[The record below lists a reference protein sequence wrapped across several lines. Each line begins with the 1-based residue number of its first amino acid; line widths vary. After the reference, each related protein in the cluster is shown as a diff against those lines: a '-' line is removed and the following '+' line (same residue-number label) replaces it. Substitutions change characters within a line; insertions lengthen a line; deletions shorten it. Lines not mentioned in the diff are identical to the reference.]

1 MILEKRYNHTDC
13 DKLTRQLWEQ
23 QNVYQQNEEL
33 PLYSI
38 DTPPPTV
45 SGALHIGHI
54 FSYTHTDIIARYKRM
69 TGHSVFYPFGFD
81 CNGLPT
87 ERFVEKKHK
96 TNVGKVGREAFT
108 KMCLETTQEAQKE
121 FIELWRTMGLSAD
134 LEHSYSSISPEVQ
147 KIAQESF
154 IKLAKEENAYMKKAP
169 SMYCTTMRTSVA
181 QAELEDVEKETFFND
196 VAFKSTTGDEL
207 VIATTRPELLP
218 SCVALIFNP
227 NDDRYKHLA
236 DQKAIV
242 PIYGFEV
249 PILQDE
255 VVQIDKGTGL
265 VMVCTFGDKTDIEW
279 FHKFKLPYKQSVGF
293 DGRWTE
299 ETGPLAGL
307 KVADA
312 RKKILELLE
321 ESGALKNQKK
331 ITHSVSV
338 FERSKK
344 EIEYIVLPQWF
355 VKIIEHKEEFIKIA
369 DTIDWHPK
377 YMKSRYVNWVENLNW
392 DWCISRQ
399 RTYGIPIP
407 VWYEKDTGKPVF
419 ASVDQLPV
427 NPETDLPAGYDGNP
441 DDLIP
446 EKDVMDT
453 WNTSSLSPYI
463 CKQLYNK
470 NKKSPFD
477 SDDNF
482 IPMGM
487 RPQAHDIIRT
497 WAFYTIVKSWMHD
510 KKVPW
515 KEIVI
520 SGHVLSEKNEKIS
533 KSKGN
538 VPTEPDKLLQL
549 YAPDAIRFW
558 TASGSLGQDVAFS
571 PDQIKIGQKLLT
583 KLWNAL
589 KFIQMNSEE
598 YTHDQNAQP
607 ELNCVNQWI
616 IDQYNSCLENY
627 TNYFKKHEFSLA
639 LQSVETFFWKDFCDN
654 YIEII
659 KGQFFNPDGY
669 SKEEKAATLW
679 TLYSIGFK
687 ILQLYA
693 PILPHITDF
702 LYQAIYKE
710 QFGFSSIHISQLPQ
724 VKSVSGSSNMSAIL
738 QLISEV
744 RKLKSDNQLS
754 LKTEIEMLTINAE
767 DAAAQAAIETVKNYI
782 LNTTKAKAITFT
794 QDSVETSITQS
805 DEQWNASVKI

>member
-1 MILEKRYNHTDC
+1 MDLEKRYNHTEC
-13 DKLTRQLWEQ
+13 DQITRKLWEDKDIYAQ
-23 QNVYQQNEEL
+23 QSTL

-54 FSYTHTDIIARYKRM
+54 SSYTHTDIIARYKRM

-81 CNGLPT
+81 SNGLPT

-96 TNVGKVGREAFT
+96 TNVGKIGREAFT
-108 KMCLETTQEAQKE
+108 KLCLETTQEAQKE
-121 FIELWRTMGLSAD
+121 FIGLWRTMGLSAD
-134 LEHSYSSISPEVQ
+134 LKHSYSTISPEVQ

-154 IKLAKEENAYMKKAP
+154 IKLAKENNVYMKKAP

-181 QAELEDVEKETFFND
+181 QAELEDVEKETLFND
-196 VAFKSTTGDEL
+196 VAFKSPDDQEL
-207 VIATTRPELLP
+207 VISTTRPELLP

-242 PIYGFEV
+242 PIYNFEV

-255 VVQIDKGTGL
+255 KVQIDKGTGL
-265 VMVCTFGDKTDIEW
+265 VMICTFGDKTDIEW
-279 FHKFKLPYKQSVGF
+279 FHKFNLPYKQSVGF
-293 DGRWTE
+293 NGKWTE

-307 KVADA
+307 KVHDA
-312 RKKILELLE
+312 REKILELLK

-331 ITHSVSV
+331 ITHSVAV

-355 VKIIEHKEEFIKIA
+355 VKIIENKKGFIKLA
-369 DTIDWHPK
+369 DTIDWHPQH
-377 YMKSRYVNWVENLNW
+377 MKSRYVNWVENLNW
-392 DWCISRQ
+392 DWCVSRQ

-407 VWYEKDTGKPVF
+407 VWYEQDTGKPVYPTI
-419 ASVDQLPV
+419 DQLPV
-427 NPETDLPAGYDGNP
+427 NPETDLPQGYDGDPKN
-441 DDLIP
+441 LIP

-463 CKQLYNK
+463 CKQLYNRTTE
-470 NKKSPFD
+470 SPFD
-477 SDDNF
+477 GKNDF

-497 WAFYTIVKSWMHD
+497 WAFYTIVKAWMHD

-520 SGHVLSEKNEKIS
+520 SGHVLSEQNEKIS

-538 VPTEPDKLLQL
+538 VPTEPNKLLEL

-558 TASGSLGQDVAFS
+558 TASGSLGQDTAFS

-583 KLWNAL
+583 KLWNAF
-589 KFIQMNSEE
+589 KFIQMNTKE
-598 YTHDQNAQP
+598 YTHEHTKQP
-607 ELNCVNQWI
+607 KLNHINQWM
-616 IDQYNSCLENY
+616 IDQYNECLTTY
-627 TNYFKKHEFSLA
+627 KKYFAKHEFSLA
-639 LQSVETFFWKDFCDN
+639 LQSVETLFWKDFCDN

-659 KGQFFNPDGY
+659 KGQFFSPEQF
-669 SKEEKAATLW
+669 SEEEKQATLW
-679 TLYSIGFK
+679 TLYEVGFR

-702 LYQAIYKE
+702 LYQALYKS
-710 QFGFSSIHISQLPQ
+710 QFKTESVHISQLPEASTAEKTNQ
-724 VKSVSGSSNMSAIL
+724 MESIL
-738 QLISEV
+738 TLISEV
-744 RKLKSDNQLS
+744 RKLKTDHQLS
-754 LKTEIEMLTINAE
+754 LKTELEMLTISTQNPE
-767 DAAAQAAIETVKNYI
+767 AIQSVENYI
-782 LNTTKAKAITFT
+782 TSITKAKAISYTT
-794 QDSVETSITQS
+794 DPVETSITQTGETWS
-805 DEQWNASVKI
+805 AHVAL

>member
-1 MILEKRYNHTDC
+1 MNLEKRYNHTEC
-13 DKLTRQLWEQ
+13 DQSIRQLWEQ
-23 QNVYQQNEEL
+23 QHIYQLQEHL

-87 ERFVEKKHK
+87 ERFVETKHK
-96 TNVGKVGREAFT
+96 TNVGKIGREAFT
-108 KMCLETTQEAQKE
+108 TLCQETTQEAQKD
-121 FIELWRTMGLSAD
+121 FIELWRSMGLSAD
-134 LEHSYSSISPEVQ
+134 LTNSYSTIAPDVQ

-154 IKLAKEENAYMKKAP
+154 IRLAQSGNAYTKKAP
-169 SMYCTTMRTSVA
+169 AMYCTTMQTTVA
-181 QAELEDVEKETFFND
+181 QAELEDIEKETFFND
-196 VAFKSTTGDEL
+196 VAFKSTTGEDL

-227 NDDRYKHLA
+227 NDDRYQHLIG
-236 DQKAIV
+236 QKAIV
-242 PIYGFEV
+242 PVYNFEV

-255 VVQIDKGTGL
+255 AVQIDKGTGL

-279 FHKFKLPYKQSVGF
+279 FHKFNLPYKQSVGLN
-293 DGRWTE
+293 GQWTE

-307 KVADA
+307 KVHEA
-312 RKKILELLE
+312 RAKIIELLQ

-355 VKIIEHKEEFIKIA
+355 VKIIEHKNEFIKIA
-369 DTIDWHPK
+369 DTIEWYPRH
-377 YMKSRYVNWVENLNW
+377 MKSRYVNWVENLNW

-407 VWYEKDTGKPVF
+407 VWYEKNTGTPVF
-419 ASVDQLPV
+419 STLEQLPV
-427 NPETDLPAGYDGNP
+427 NPETDLPAGYTGNP
-441 DDLIP
+441 ADLIA

-453 WNTSSLSPYI
+453 WNTSSLTPYI
-463 CKQLYNK
+463 CKQLHSK
-470 NKKSPFD
+470 NTLSPFEGND
-477 SDDNF
+477 TF

-510 KKVPW
+510 KKIPW

-558 TASGSLGQDVAFS
+558 TASGSLGQDIAFS

-583 KLWNAL
+583 KLWNAFN
-589 KFIQMNSEE
+589 FIQMNSEA
-598 YTHDQNAQP
+598 YKHDENYQP
-607 ELNCVNQWI
+607 QLHCINQWI
-616 IDQYNSCLENY
+616 VDEYNQCLKNY
-627 TNYFKKHEFSLA
+627 TEYFKKHEFSLA

-669 SKEEKAATLW
+669 SQEERQATLW
-679 TLYSIGFK
+679 TLRSVGFR

-693 PILPHITDF
+693 PILPHITDY
-702 LYQAIYKE
+702 LYQAIYRQHNE
-710 QFGFSSIHISQLPQ
+710 CASIHISQLPQ
-724 VKSVSGSSNMSAIL
+724 VEVPTHASSMGAL
-738 QLISEV
+738 LTLISEV
-744 RKLKSDNQLS
+744 RRAKSDNQLS
-754 LKTEIEMLTINAE
+754 LKTEIETLSVYTNDKTI
-767 DAAAQAAIETVKNYI
+767 QSAIESVQNYI
-782 LNTTKAKAITFT
+782 LDVTKAKTILFT
-794 QDSVETSITQS
+794 NQEAATSVIQDG
-805 DEQWNASVKI
+805 EQWNITVKL

>member
-1 MILEKRYNHTDC
+1 
-13 DKLTRQLWEQ
+13 
-23 QNVYQQNEEL
+23 
-33 PLYSI
+33 
-38 DTPPPTV
+38 
-45 SGALHIGHI
+45 
-54 FSYTHTDIIARYKRM
+54 
-69 TGHSVFYPFGFD
+69 
-81 CNGLPT
+81 
-87 ERFVEKKHK
+87 
-96 TNVGKVGREAFT
+96 
-108 KMCLETTQEAQKE
+108 
-121 FIELWRTMGLSAD
+121 MGLSAD
-134 LEHSYSSISPEVQ
+134 LKRSYSTISPEVQ

-154 IKLAKEENAYMKKAP
+154 IKLAKDENVYMKKAP

-196 VAFKSTTGDEL
+196 VAFTSKDGQEL
-207 VIATTRPELLP
+207 VISTTRPELLP

-227 NDDRYKHLA
+227 NDNRYKHLA

-242 PIYGFEV
+242 PIYNFEV

-255 VVQIDKGTGL
+255 KVQIDKGTGL

-279 FHKFKLPYKQSVGF
+279 FHKFNLPYKQSVGF

-299 ETGPLAGL
+299 ETGPLTGL
-307 KVADA
+307 KVQDA
-312 RKKILELLE
+312 REKILELLKK
-321 ESGALKNQKK
+321 SGALKKQKK
-331 ITHSVSV
+331 ISHSVAV

-355 VKIIEHKEEFIKIA
+355 VKIIDHKKEFIKLA
-369 DTIDWHPK
+369 DTIDWHPQH
-377 YMKSRYVNWVENLNW
+377 MKSRYVNWVENLNW

-399 RTYGIPIP
+399 RTYGIPLP

-419 ASVDQLPV
+419 ADASQLPV
-427 NPETDLPAGYDGNP
+427 NPETDLPKGYEGRAE
-441 DDLIP
+441 DLIP

-470 NKKSPFD
+470 TTDSPFD
-477 SDDNF
+477 SDDSF

-510 KKVPW
+510 KNIPW

-520 SGHVLSEKNEKIS
+520 SGHVLSEQNEKIS

-583 KLWNAL
+583 KLWNAF
-589 KFIQMNSEE
+589 KFIQMNTEN
-598 YTHDQNAQP
+598 YTHDQQAQP
-607 ELNCVNQWI
+607 ELNCINEWI
-616 IDQYNSCLENY
+616 MNQYNACLESY

-659 KGQFFNPDGY
+659 KGQFSQGDAF
-669 SKEEKAATLW
+669 SEEEKAPTVW
-679 TLYSIGFK
+679 TLYTIGFR

-702 LYQAIYKE
+702 LYQAIYKA
-710 QFGFSSIHISQLPQ
+710 QYDIPSIHISQLPQ
-724 VKSVSGSSNMSAIL
+724 VEALSENNKMNAIL
-738 QLISEV
+738 QLIGEV
-744 RKLKSDNQLS
+744 RKLKSDHQLS
-754 LKTEIEMLTINAE
+754 LKTEIKSITIGCE
-767 DAAAQAAIETVKNYI
+767 DQSVQEAIESVQNYV
-782 LNTTKAKAITFT
+782 LQVTKAEVIVFGDAQETKLE
-794 QDSVETSITQS
+794 QDGETYTV
-805 DEQWNASVKI
+805 SVKL

>member
-1 MILEKRYNHTDC
+1 MILEKRYNHAEFDQSM
-13 DKLTRQLWEQ
+13 RELWEK
-23 QNVYQQNEEL
+23 QNVYGQREGL
-33 PLYSI
+33 PVYSI

-96 TNVGKVGREAFT
+96 TNVGKIGREAFT
-108 KMCLETTQEAQKE
+108 KLCLETTQEAQKQ
-121 FIELWRTMGLSAD
+121 FVELWKTMGLSAD
-134 LEHSYSSISPEVQ
+134 LKRSYSTISPEVQ
-147 KIAQESF
+147 KISQESF
-154 IKLAKEENAYMKKAP
+154 IKLAQEDKAYMKKAP

-181 QAELEDVEKETFFND
+181 QAELEDVEKETLFSD
-196 VAFKSTTGDEL
+196 VAFKSTTGDDL
-207 VIATTRPELLP
+207 VISTTRPELLP

-227 NDDRYKHLA
+227 NDERYKHLA
-236 DQKAIV
+236 DTKAIV

-249 PILQDE
+249 PILQDD

-279 FHKFKLPYKQSVGF
+279 FHKFNLPYKQSVGF
-293 DGRWTE
+293 DGKWLE
-299 ETGPLAGL
+299 STGPLAGL

-321 ESGALKNQKK
+321 EANVLKSQKK

-355 VKIIEHKEEFIKIA
+355 MRIIDNKNELVQIA
-369 DTIDWHPK
+369 DTIDWYPQH
-377 YMKSRYVNWVENLNW
+377 MKSRYVNWVENLNW

-399 RTYGIPIP
+399 RTYGIPLP

-419 ASVDQLPV
+419 ADPSQLPV
-427 NPETDLPAGYDGNP
+427 NPETDLPQGYTGNP
-441 DDLIP
+441 ENLIP

-463 CKQLYNK
+463 NKQLYNE
-470 NKKSPFD
+470 NNESPFD
-477 SDDNF
+477 DDASF

-510 KKVPW
+510 KRVPW

-538 VPTEPDKLLQL
+538 VPTEPEKLLQL
-549 YAPDAIRFW
+549 YAPDAVRFW
-558 TASGSLGQDVAFS
+558 TAAGTLGQDTAFS
-571 PDQIKIGQKLLT
+571 PDQIKIGQKLMT
-583 KLWNAL
+583 KLWNAF
-589 KFIQMNSEE
+589 KFIKMNSEE
-598 YTHDQNAQP
+598 YVHDADNKP
-607 ELNCVNQWI
+607 ELNSINQWI
-616 IDQYNSCLENY
+616 IDQYNTCLKSY
-627 TNYFKKHEFSLA
+627 TGYFKKHEFSLA
-639 LQSVETFFWKDFCDN
+639 LQSAETFFWKDFCDN

-659 KGQFFNPDGY
+659 KGQFFNADAY
-669 SKEEKAATLW
+669 SEEEKRATLW
-679 TLYSIGFK
+679 TLYQTGFR

-693 PILPHITDF
+693 PIMPHITDF
-702 LYQAIYKE
+702 LYQAIYKD
-710 QFGFSSIHISQLPQ
+710 QLKVDSLHISQLPE
-724 VKSVSGSSNMSAIL
+724 VEKASGSSNMPAIL
-738 QLISEV
+738 TLISEV

-754 LKTEIEMLTINAE
+754 LKTEIESIVISCE
-767 DAAAQAAIETVKNYI
+767 DKSNQQAIEAVQNYV
-782 LNTTKAKAITFT
+782 LNITKAKTLSFT
-794 QDSVETSITQS
+794 NEPTETSINQ
-805 DEQWNASVKI
+805 DGEQWHVAVKI